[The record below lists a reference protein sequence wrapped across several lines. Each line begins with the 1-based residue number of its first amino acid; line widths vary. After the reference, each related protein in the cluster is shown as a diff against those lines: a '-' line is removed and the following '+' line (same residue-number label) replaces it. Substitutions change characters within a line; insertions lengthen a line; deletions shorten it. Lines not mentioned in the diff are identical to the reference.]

1 MKRKALVVALLCVM
15 GLAAICSGNAEA
27 QTAYNCSIVAVGNNG
42 GFNYAYLTD
51 TSGAFTAQVF
61 LIDNASGFAKE
72 MLAILLTAWANSQ
85 NVGALL
91 SGINPAAVNT
101 IFAVNT
107 VR

>member
-27 QTAYNCSIVAVGNNG
+27 ATAYNCVIVAVGNNG
-42 GFNYAYLTD
+42 GYNYAYLTD
-51 TSGAFTAQVF
+51 AGGTFTDQVF

-85 NVGALL
+85 NVGVLV
-91 SGINPAAVNT
+91 SGITPQST

-107 VR
+107 IK